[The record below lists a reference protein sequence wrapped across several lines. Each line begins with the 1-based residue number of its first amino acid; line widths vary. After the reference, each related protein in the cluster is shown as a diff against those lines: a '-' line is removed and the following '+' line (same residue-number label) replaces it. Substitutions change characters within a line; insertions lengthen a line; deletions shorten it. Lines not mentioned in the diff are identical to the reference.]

1 MQNLTIEQFPNG
13 IKIFQSTDGYKFTK
27 DAVELA
33 KFCNTKHTDNVLELC
48 AGSGVVSFYM
58 YSLNTFNQLYLNEI
72 QHKNCEIIEKNIEL
86 NNLQD
91 KAHCIERNLKDL
103 KATDFSKKLD
113 VIVCNPPYFKV
124 VGSKISENYSVA
136 ISRHEIE
143 TNLSEII
150 KKSSELIKDKGRF
163 YLCMNE
169 ERFAEMVAELS
180 RNQFECKRIKL
191 LTNQQGKVNLCL
203 VEAVFKAKSGV
214 KITIEKG

>member
-1 MQNLTIEQFPNG
+1 MQNLSIEQFPNG
-13 IKIFQSTDGYKFTK
+13 IKIFQSIDGYKFTK

-33 KFCNTKHTDNVLELC
+33 KFCNIKHTDNVLEMC

-58 YSLNTFNQLYLNEI
+58 YSLNRFNQLFLNEI

-86 NNLQD
+86 NNLQNT
-91 KAHCIERNLKDL
+91 AQCIERNLKDL
-103 KATDFSKKLD
+103 SLADFPKKLD

-150 KKSSELIKDKGRF
+150 KKSSELIKDKGRL

-169 ERFAEMVAELS
+169 ERFAEMIAELS

-203 VEAVFKAKSGV
+203 VEAVFRAKSGV

>member
-1 MQNLTIEQFPNG
+1 MDLTIEEFPNG
-13 IKIFQSTDGYKFTK
+13 IKIFQSNDGYKFTK

-33 KFCNTKHTDNVLELC
+33 KFCNIKHTDNVLELC

-58 YSLNTFNQLYLNEI
+58 YSLNTFNQLFLNEI
-72 QHKNCEIIEKNIEL
+72 QHQNCEIINKNIQL
-86 NNLQD
+86 NNIQN
-91 KAHCIERNLKDL
+91 KAKCLEGNLNDL
-103 KATDFSKKLD
+103 RVTDFPKKLD

-124 VGSKISENYSVA
+124 VGSKVNSNYSVA

-143 TNLSEII
+143 TDLSKII
-150 KKSSELIKDKGRF
+150 KKSSQLIKDKGRL

-180 RNQFECKRIKL
+180 LNHFECKRIKF
-191 LTNQQGKVNLCL
+191 LTNQKGRVNLCL